1 MPNAKPTIVET
12 LMSMPDV
19 GEDADFARVEE
30 GKEKSLAARQMQNF
44 IATTPSVKQVDLKA
58 LIEDGRADTEILDA
72 MIDQMNQTTASAEV
86 AIDEALS
93 EIDASN
99 QRIESIERKA
109 NGNATKDASK

>member
-1 MPNAKPTIVET
+1 MPNAKPTFLKT
-12 LMSMPDV
+12 LMSMPNV
-19 GEDADFARVEE
+19 GKDSDFSRVED
-30 GKEKSLAARQMQNF
+30 GNDKSLAARQMQNF
-44 IATTPSVKQVDLKA
+44 MATTPIVEQVDLKA